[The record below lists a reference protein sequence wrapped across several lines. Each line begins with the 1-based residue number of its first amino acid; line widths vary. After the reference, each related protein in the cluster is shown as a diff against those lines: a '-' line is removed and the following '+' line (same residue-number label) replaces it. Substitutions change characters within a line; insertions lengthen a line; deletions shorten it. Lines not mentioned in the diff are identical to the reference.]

1 MLTAQLRVKRIVNPA
16 AVILGLVAGWLNVE
30 FAVAEERGIFDY
42 EFQRK
47 ASNRITKIVF
57 IGDAGAHGP
66 PGNHEFVA
74 GFILLARQLH
84 EAFPQ
89 VHCVVYPS
97 NHWPGDLSHADAVI
111 VGLNHGHQA
120 ALDPEIFAAVRRG
133 AGFMAVHYGVEVNKG
148 TEANNYLQWIG
159 GYFETFWSVNPW
171 WTPRYEKFPDHPVA
185 RGITPFSVHDEW
197 YYHMRF
203 VDDMKGL
210 TPILTDVPPLETVN
224 ETASS
229 RKGNADVF
237 RNVSEQIPQHMA
249 WAYDRPDGGRGF
261 GFTGLHLHANLAND
275 NFRTVLLNAVAWTA
289 GLEIPQDGIPSETV
303 REPDLE
309 RLIIEAKAVRESK
322 SPQNLHP

>member
-1 MLTAQLRVKRIVNPA
+1 MRDSFFMLTAQLRVKRIVNPA

-74 GFILLARQLH
+74 GFMLLARQLH

-171 WTPRYEKFPDHPVA
+171 WTPRYEMFRSNSHSTWHGHTTDRMVDEALDLQACTFMPTWQTTIFVPCCS
-185 RGITPFSVHDEW
+185 TPSP
-197 YYHMRF
+197 
-203 VDDMKGL
+203 G
-210 TPILTDVPPLETVN
+210 
-224 ETASS
+224 
-229 RKGNADVF
+229 
-237 RNVSEQIPQHMA
+237 
-249 WAYDRPDGGRGF
+249 
-261 GFTGLHLHANLAND
+261 
-275 NFRTVLLNAVAWTA
+275 
-289 GLEIPQDGIPSETV
+289 PQDW
-303 REPDLE
+303 
-309 RLIIEAKAVRESK
+309 K
-322 SPQNLHP
+322 SHKVASLRKPYASRN